1 MNRID
6 LENTL
11 PDVFRG
17 QEDISSEIWQKRVSF
32 ERDKNYLIEAAS
44 GVGKSS
50 LCSFIFGHRFD
61 YEGEMLFDKRNVKD
75 FSSDIWD
82 ALRTKHICLL
92 FQELRLFSELTA
104 LENVQIKNNLTN
116 HKTDQEIK
124 DMFALLNIEEKMNIR
139 TDKLSWG
146 QRQRV
151 AVIRALCQ
159 PFDFLFL
166 DEPISHLDDVNAKH
180 VAELVEAER
189 SRQGATVVVTSIG
202 KHLPLNYDMKFAL

>member
-6 LENTL
+6 LKNTL

-17 QEDISSEIWQKRVSF
+17 QEGISSDVWQKEVTF
-32 ERDKNYLIEAAS
+32 ERDRQYLIEAAS

-50 LCSFIFGHRFD
+50 MCSFVFGHRFD
-61 YEGEMLFDKRNVKD
+61 YEGEILFDRQNTKG
-75 FSSDIWD
+75 FSSDVWD
-82 ALRTKHICLL
+82 GLRTKHVCLL
-92 FQELRLFSELTA
+92 FQDLRLFSELTA
-104 LENVQIKNNLTN
+104 FENVLIKNSLTR
-116 HKTDQEIK
+116 HKSEHEIK
-124 DMFALLNIEEKMNIR
+124 EMFQLLNIEEKLNER

-180 VAELVEAER
+180 VAELVEQER
-189 SRQGATVVVTSIG
+189 LRQGATVVATSIG